1 MNAKVDSCYI
11 SIWSNAYSIG
21 DEKIDAEHQRLFDIA
36 NELNVCTNKIHLTTI
51 LKELIKYTKFHFA
64 NEERFM
70 RELNFSRIAEHKVL
84 HQNLVEALNEVLKK
98 ISTQDMEETI
108 FQLSILV
115 NKNILQHI
123 LIEDKKVHHEIKP
136 REHLRERFKWN
147 IEYQLKNQLLDEEHE
162 QLFNIALKSLNY
174 HGTNIKT
181 HVKITVN
188 ELYEYMKTHFNH
200 EEEYLV
206 QIGYPLLEEH
216 RAIHENIIEQMNA
229 FIKKLPTL
237 SIINFEKKLIEY
249 MDIWLINHILY
260 EDRKIIS
267 FVQSNQ
273 S

>member
-1 MNAKVDSCYI
+1 MNARLDSCFI

-21 DEKIDAEHQRLFDIA
+21 DAKIDAEHQKLFDIA
-36 NELNVCTNKIHLTTI
+36 NELNVCSTKEHLTAI

-70 RELNFSRIAEHKVL
+70 RELNFSKLSHHKIL
-84 HQNLVEALNEVLKK
+84 HKNLVNALNEVLKK
-98 ISTQDMEETI
+98 TSNQEIEKTIS
-108 FQLSILV
+108 QLSILV

-147 IEYQLKNQLLDEEHE
+147 VEYQLKNQLLDEEHE
-162 QLFNIALKSLNY
+162 GLFHVALKSLNY

-181 HVKITVN
+181 HVKITIN
-188 ELYEYMKTHFNH
+188 ELYEYMKTHFVH

-206 QIGYPLLEEH
+206 QIGYPLFEEH
-216 RAIHENIIEQMNA
+216 RAIHENIIDQMNG

-237 SIINFEKKLIEY
+237 SIIDFEKKLIEY

-260 EDRKIIS
+260 EDRKIID
-267 FVQSNQ
+267 FVQRNQ
-273 S
+273 A